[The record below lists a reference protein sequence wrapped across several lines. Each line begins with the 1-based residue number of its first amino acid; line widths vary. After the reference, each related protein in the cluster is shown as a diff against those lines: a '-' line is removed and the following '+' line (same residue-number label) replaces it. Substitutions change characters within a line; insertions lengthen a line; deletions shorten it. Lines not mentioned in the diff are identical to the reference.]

1 MRTATFIPPVLS
13 TLAALLASAC
23 LLAPAQAAAV
33 DITGGFYAYSGPLV
47 NHLTGD
53 QVHSVFS
60 TPDLGAVN
68 ANPSEA
74 IPGFDFAWRQ
84 GYGQGD
90 VALFSRAADN
100 SPVPAST
107 VDFYLDRT
115 FGAVVHNSIAFTPS
129 TGLDLQV
136 GQTFKLGTF
145 SFANGGWIGDLGD
158 GVFNFSAR
166 TSSSV
171 AALDGHVLNMRI
183 GFHVTTGCTPDYSVC
198 KPNDPVLNADYFY
211 SLPSADYP
219 GVKLDYV
226 GVYELESGLGNT
238 GSVDLYAKIG
248 SLLPVALANPVN
260 VTLQPAI
267 PSPVPE
273 PSMLVLM
280 VGGLGLVL
288 WVLRRRPASGTHV

>member
-1 MRTATFIPPVLS
+1 MRTSTLLPPVLS
-13 TLAALLASAC
+13 TLAAFFANAC
-23 LLAPAQAAAV
+23 LLPAAHAAAV

-68 ANPSEA
+68 ASPSQA
-74 IPGFDFAWRQ
+74 IPGFDYAWGQ

-90 VALFSRAADN
+90 VALYSRAADN
-100 SPVPAST
+100 SPVPASA

-129 TGLDLQV
+129 AGLDLQV
-136 GQTFKLGTF
+136 GQKFKLGTF

-158 GVFNFSAR
+158 GAFNFSAR
-166 TSSSV
+166 TSSND
-171 AALDGHVLNMRI
+171 AALDGHILNMRI

-219 GVKLDYV
+219 DVKLGYV

-248 SLLPVALANPVN
+248 SLLPVAFANPVN

-273 PSMLVLM
+273 PSTPALIL
-280 VGGLGLVL
+280 GGLGVVL
-288 WVLRRRPASGTHV
+288 SVLRRRQGLRS

>member
-1 MRTATFIPPVLS
+1 
-13 TLAALLASAC
+13 
-23 LLAPAQAAAV
+23 
-33 DITGGFYAYSGPLV
+33 
-47 NHLTGD
+47 
-53 QVHSVFS
+53 
-60 TPDLGAVN
+60 
-68 ANPSEA
+68 
-74 IPGFDFAWRQ
+74 
-84 GYGQGD
+84 
-90 VALFSRAADN
+90 
-100 SPVPAST
+100 
-107 VDFYLDRT
+107 
-115 FGAVVHNSIAFTPS
+115 
-129 TGLDLQV
+129 
-136 GQTFKLGTF
+136 
-145 SFANGGWIGDLGD
+145 GGWIGDLGD

-280 VGGLGLVL
+280 VGGRGFRNGRRGHADDIDKIPELCRKREHRIDIGGPSAILVSIRIL
-288 WVLRRRPASGTHV
+288 IPSRSSSVNTRGHLNQNVAVKCDIYIFVDIYFTVAAIRFDTRRTTCHTGVFEN